1 MSGYHDNNNS
11 STKRNGKDSTIEPGI
26 HMEYSLEQLKET
38 LRSGVY
44 SLCTAVGMTVVY
56 KLMEEDV
63 TALVG
68 PKGKHSINRIGY
80 RHGIEEASIV
90 LGGQR
95 VTIKR
100 PRVRSKDGKE
110 ELPIETSCQA
120 RRYLI

>member
-68 PKGKHSINRIGY
+68 ALCSLIRELVRGRDS
-80 RHGIEEASIV
+80 
-90 LGGQR
+90 
-95 VTIKR
+95 VT
-100 PRVRSKDGKE
+100 V
-110 ELPIETSCQA
+110 
-120 RRYLI
+120 